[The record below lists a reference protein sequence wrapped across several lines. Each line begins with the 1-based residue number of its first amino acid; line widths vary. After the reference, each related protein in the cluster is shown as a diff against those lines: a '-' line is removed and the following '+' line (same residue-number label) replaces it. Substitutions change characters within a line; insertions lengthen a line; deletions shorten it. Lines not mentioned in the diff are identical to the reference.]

1 MMYLSSRRAVNVIA
15 ADSAA
20 AAETVLY
27 IPLLAEVLGH
37 HSALQTD
44 RGTRSEGGGGGGE
57 ATT

>member
-1 MMYLSSRRAVNVIA
+1 VNVIA

-27 IPLLAEVLGH
+27 IPLLTEVLGH

-44 RGTRSEGGGGGGE
+44 RGTRSEGGGGE
-57 ATT
+57 ATTWAPNFQ